1 MAREQRDG
9 SNGKHDG
16 ELIERY
22 LGEIDKADD
31 ELIALK
37 VEHMSACK
45 GPRGNIRALM
55 KEARETL
62 PSIEAFRTIV
72 AAHRSERKIEQR
84 IAELE
89 ADDLQEF
96 ERMQEALGAFADT
109 PLGDAALKKAKPKGG
124 DKGQKLDSLRQ

>member
-31 ELIALK
+31 ALTELK

-45 GPRGNIRALM
+45 GPRGKIRALM

-124 DKGQKLDSLRQ
+124 GGEKLDDLRA